1 MKHTKEE
8 QVAIWRHRLNIAM
21 EERRNEDQEV
31 WQPNLLSYRGELR
44 PNENVWDNTDP
55 WVSVDLVFAAIRAS
69 IPSLLYQNPKFSVTP
84 KKPQLE
90 AGIDKSWDQAYSTQ
104 LWLQHVWQETEG
116 NAAVRRAILSA
127 FLDLGVVKVGYRPTF
142 EDDDMRG
149 VFATDEEGNY
159 ISGGTDKAT
168 GYVLP
173 ELEKGDYLR
182 DGDGEIIFDEE
193 MGLPFLHPGT
203 LQGEK
208 FFVQW
213 VPVQNLLFDPEGG
226 NDFQRHRWIA
236 EEWVRPLSEVRSDPR
251 YSPSVRR
258 AVEATDKMG
267 AKPGDQEALKGANK
281 WSGTVM
287 QDSTAIACDMD
298 SQRVRGWT
306 ICDFENDRM
315 IEIAKHVE
323 SGRNDIPLLDMPMPE
338 GMKHGPYVFLRYNED
353 PGRFYQKT
361 DVESARKL
369 ELENNITR
377 SQMLNHRNQS
387 RPRWFEVRGSGFD
400 SDLEREKFTNGPS
413 NTIVTVKS
421 AEGVLP
427 SKGASMDGN
436 YFTALPDIQNNFDQ
450 VFGAAAEQR
459 GASTADTATQASI
472 LAAGADL
479 RNSDRRDNLVQK
491 FISDVAKKLLQSAQ
505 ANADGSIW
513 AKIQAKPEDAQPFF
527 FVELAPSDLTGE
539 FDIDVAIGSTQPKN
553 SQTRVQNLERIVL
566 LFSQNPQI
574 AASPT
579 LVKRVFEAID
589 INDENLIQEISAVGV
604 QVLAAQGMQAVPEGG
619 GQADQTVAPD
629 QIANQFVN
637 EMNAAGGSPTGGG
650 MN

>member
-21 EERRNEDQEV
+21 EERRHEDQEV

-44 PNENVWDNTDP
+44 PNDNVWDNTDP

-69 IPSLLYQNPKFSVTP
+69 IPSLLYQNPKFAVTP
-84 KKPQLE
+84 KKPIIE
-90 AGIDKSWDQAYSTQ
+90 DGKDISWDKAYSTQ
-104 LWLQHVWQETEG
+104 MWLQHVWSETEG

-127 FLDLGVVKVGYRPTF
+127 FLDLGVLKVGYRPTF
-142 EDDDMRG
+142 ADDEMRG
-149 VFATDEEGNY
+149 EFQYTEAGEF
-159 ISGGTDKAT
+159 ISAGVDKKSGMT
-168 GYVLP
+168 LP
-173 ELEKGDYLR
+173 ALEKGDYLR
-182 DGDGEIIFDEE
+182 DAEGDIIWDEDL
-193 MGLPFLHPGT
+193 GLPMLHPGT

-208 FFVQW
+208 FFVEW
-213 VPVQNLLFDPEGG
+213 VPAQNMLFDPEGG
-226 NDFQRHRWIA
+226 NDFQRHRWVA
-236 EEWVRPLSEVRSDPR
+236 EEWVRPLSEIRNDPR
-251 YSPSVRR
+251 YTPSVRR
-258 AVEATDKMG
+258 TVQATDKMG
-267 AKPGDQEALKGANK
+267 AKPGDQEALKGTPK

-287 QDSTAIACDMD
+287 QDSTALACDMD
-298 SQRVRGWT
+298 GQRVRGWT
-306 ICDFENDRM
+306 IYDFENGRM
-315 IEIAKHVE
+315 IEMAKHVE
-323 SGRNDIPLLDMPMPE
+323 SGNNDIPLLDIPMPE

-387 RPRWFEVRGSGFD
+387 RPRWLEVRGSGFD
-400 SDLEREKFTNGPS
+400 SDLEREKFANGPS

-421 AEGVLP
+421 AEGVMP
-427 SKGASMDGN
+427 SKGASLDGN

-479 RNSDRRDNLVQK
+479 RNSDRRDNLVQS
-491 FISDVAKKLLQSAQ
+491 FISQVAKKLLQSAQ

-513 AKIQAKPEDAQPFF
+513 TKIQGKPEDPQPFF
-527 FVELAPSDLTGE
+527 FVELAPTDLVGE
-539 FDIDVAIGSTQPKN
+539 FDIDVAVGSTQPKN

-589 INDENLIQEISAVGV
+589 VNDENLIQEVSAIGI
-604 QVLAAQGMQAVPEGG
+604 QMLAAQGLQAVPEGG
-619 GQADQTVAPD
+619 GQADQSMLPD

-637 EMNAAGGSPTGGG
+637 EANTAGGNPTGGG

>member
-8 QVAIWRHRLNIAM
+8 HVAIWRNRLNIAM

-55 WVSVDLVFAAIRAS
+55 WVSVDLVFAAVRAS
-69 IPSLLYQNPKFSVTP
+69 LPSLLYQNPKFSVTP
-84 KKPQLE
+84 KKPQIE
-90 AGIDKSWDQAYSTQ
+90 AGVDKSWDQAYSTQ
-104 LWLQHVWQETEG
+104 LWLQHVWGETEG

-127 FLDLGVVKVGYRPTF
+127 FLDLGVIKVGYRPDF

-193 MGLPFLHPGT
+193 MGLPLLHPGT

-208 FFVQW
+208 FFVEW

-236 EEWVRPLSEVRSDPR
+236 EEWVRPLDDVRNDPR

-281 WSGTVM
+281 WSGTVVN
-287 QDSTAIACDMD
+287 DSTAIACDMD
-298 SQRVRGWT
+298 GQRVRGWT
-306 ICDFENDRM
+306 IYDFEKGRM

-413 NTIVTVKS
+413 NT
-421 AEGVLP
+421 P
-427 SKGASMDGN
+427 S
-436 YFTALPDIQNNFDQ
+436 
-450 VFGAAAEQR
+450 
-459 GASTADTATQASI
+459 
-472 LAAGADL
+472 
-479 RNSDRRDNLVQK
+479 
-491 FISDVAKKLLQSAQ
+491 
-505 ANADGSIW
+505 
-513 AKIQAKPEDAQPFF
+513 
-527 FVELAPSDLTGE
+527 
-539 FDIDVAIGSTQPKN
+539 
-553 SQTRVQNLERIVL
+553 
-566 LFSQNPQI
+566 
-574 AASPT
+574 
-579 LVKRVFEAID
+579 
-589 INDENLIQEISAVGV
+589 LIR
-604 QVLAAQGMQAVPEGG
+604 
-619 GQADQTVAPD
+619 T
-629 QIANQFVN
+629 
-637 EMNAAGGSPTGGG
+637 
-650 MN
+650 